1 MNYVNLLYDENIEVN
16 ENLLGGKGANLCRL
30 ARYGFNVPQGFVL
43 NSAAYDLLISR
54 NNLGLILEELQTKLT
69 VETFSTDKMRSE
81 LHAVQEAFLKAIIPV
96 EVAEAIEEAL
106 KTLKL
111 SNKPLVVR
119 SSASL
124 EDSKMASF
132 AGIHDSFLNL
142 KTLDQVMDA
151 LKKCYA
157 SLWSERA
164 VAYRLKMTSD
174 EPVKQ
179 AVVIMELV
187 NAKASGVAFT
197 CHPLTGRPDLI
208 VINANFGLG
217 EAVVSGAIEPDQYEL
232 RTKALVPALEQK
244 RIGKKEGKSLPSES
258 GGIEFV
264 ESRESSPEQV
274 LTDEDIVKLALIVQR
289 VYDGLGEGIEHQDIE
304 WVYDGQDFQLV
315 QARPV
320 TKRPRYTYDVLKSQ
334 PDIWSNSNIKDA
346 MPMVQTQYGWQFLK
360 LISEETLNTPI
371 KVSGYPLLKGLE
383 FTRLYNGR
391 GYFNLSLM
399 QWIFFD
405 ALGITPKDFNDMS
418 GGHQPEIVV
427 PPVKVKDKVKKLVR
441 TLKMVMAMN
450 KAQKGAPQAFQRT
463 VQYTEEFLQKEL
475 PTLSDK
481 ELIQEFATIIE
492 ESMIYTKTFA
502 LGTNASGFAYYSLSK
517 TLDKVFPQQGTA
529 IANRL
534 MMGQGNITSA
544 EHGYRLVELADQAK
558 IDSEAMSFFSAT
570 SFDPLEWRE
579 ELSPKSP
586 FRKAFADFLQEF
598 GHRSV
603 YEGDLSNPRWTEDPS
618 YLLQHIRSILNFSD
632 YAQFKTRQS
641 EMSEKAWQEIMVKVP
656 LYLRGIVKYYVKK
669 AVKDSEFRESA
680 KSHLVRF
687 AATARFL
694 ALEIERRLM
703 YKGILQEKGDIFH
716 CSWAE
721 MISILRGDWDGR
733 NLNRI
738 VEKRKQ
744 AMEEHKKLAAPD
756 NILDGIPQK
765 VKELVSDP
773 SREFLRG
780 LGVATGKSEGI
791 VRIIQHP
798 DEGHVLKPGEIL
810 VAPSTDPAW
819 TPLFLKASGVIME
832 TGGFLSHG
840 AIVAREYG
848 IPAVVNVSNVLGILM
863 DGDRVVVD
871 GDEGKIYLHS

>member
-1 MNYVNLLYDENIEVN
+1 MNYVNLLYDENVEVN
-16 ENLLGGKGANLCRL
+16 ENLLGGKGANLFRL
-30 ARYGFNVPQGFVL
+30 ARYGFIVPQGFVL
-43 NSAAYDLLISR
+43 NTAVYDLFIDR
-54 NNLGLILEELQTKLT
+54 NNLGSILEELNTKLT
-69 VETFSTDKMRSE
+69 IETLSTDKMRSE
-81 LHAVQEAFLKAIIPV
+81 LQTLQDAFLKATIPV

-106 KTLKL
+106 KTLEL
-111 SNKPLVVR
+111 SDKPLVVR

-124 EDSKMASF
+124 EDSKTASF
-132 AGIHDSFLNL
+132 AGIHDSFLNFKSL
-142 KTLDQVMDA
+142 NTVLDCV
-151 LKKCYA
+151 KKCYA

-164 VAYRLKMTSD
+164 VAYRLKMASN

-179 AVVIMELV
+179 AVVIMELI

-232 RTKALVPALEQK
+232 TTKELVPALEQK
-244 RIGKKEGKSLPSES
+244 RIGKKEGKSLPAES

-264 ESRESSPEQV
+264 ESSETVPEQV
-274 LTDEDIVKLALIVQR
+274 LSDEDIVKLGLIVQR
-289 VYDGLGEGIEHQDIE
+289 VYDGLGEGSEHQDIE
-304 WVYDGQDFQLV
+304 WVFDGDDFQLV

-320 TKRPRYTYDVLKSQ
+320 TKRLRYTYDAIKNQS
-334 PDIWSNSNIKDA
+334 DIWSNSNIKDA

-371 KVSGYPLLKGLE
+371 KVTGYPLLKGLE
-383 FTRLYNGR
+383 FTRLFKGR

-405 ALGITPKDFNDMS
+405 GLGITPKDFNDMS
-418 GGHQPEIVV
+418 GGHQPEITV
-427 PPVKVKDKVKKLVR
+427 PPVKVKEKVGKLIR
-441 TLKMVMAMN
+441 TLKMVKAMN
-450 KAQKGAPQAFQRT
+450 KAQKGAPQAFQRA
-463 VQYTEEFLQKEL
+463 VQYTEEFLEKEL
-475 PTLSDK
+475 STLSDR
-481 ELIQEFATIIE
+481 ELIQEFATTIE
-492 ESMIYTKTFA
+492 ESMAYTRTFA
-502 LGTNASGFAYYSLSK
+502 LGTNASGFTYYSLSK
-517 TLDKVFPQQGTA
+517 ILEKVFPQQGTA

-558 IDSEAMSFFSAT
+558 KDPEAMNFFNYT
-570 SFDPLEWRE
+570 PFDPLEWKE
-579 ELSPKSP
+579 KLSPESS
-586 FRKAFADFLQEF
+586 FRKAFADFLKEF

-603 YEGDLSNPRWTEDPS
+603 YEGDISNPRWKEDPS
-618 YLLQHIRSILNFSD
+618 YLLLHIRSIINFSD
-632 YAQFKTRQS
+632 YTQLKTRQFEIS
-641 EMSEKAWQEIMVKVP
+641 QKAWQEIMVKVP
-656 LYLRGIVKYYVKK
+656 FYLRGIIKYYVKK
-669 AVKDSEFRESA
+669 AVKDSEFREAA

-687 AATARFL
+687 AATARSL
-694 ALEIERRLM
+694 ALEIERRLTN
-703 YKGILQEKGDIFH
+703 KGILQQKGDIFH

-733 NLNRI
+733 NLCRM

-744 AMEEHKKLAAPD
+744 DMEDYKMLAAPD
-756 NILDGIPQK
+756 NIIDGVSQK
-765 VKELVSDP
+765 VKEQVSDQ

-780 LGVATGKSEGI
+780 LGVATGKAEGV
-791 VRIIQHP
+791 VRVIQHP
-798 DEGHVLKPGEIL
+798 DEGYTLKPGEIL

-819 TPLFLKASGVIME
+819 TPLFLKASGIIME

-848 IPAVVNVSNVLGILM
+848 IPAVVNVSGVLSILK
-863 DGDRVVVD
+863 DGDYVIVD
-871 GDEGKIYLHS
+871 GDEGKVYLHI